1 MKYII
6 VDVLGEDMTLTGR
19 LRIYAG
25 VVSSLEHIPLFGY
38 GMGNSH
44 LITMMNEIGSNAQ
57 NGLFNLIIEIGI
69 VGVIV
74 YMSILIIMIKKQDAS
89 ILSYPILCFIYV
101 MIVLSSVEITFS
113 TTFLALVIL
122 LLAKPQQKYV
132 RQRKLIA
139 SN

>member
-19 LRIYAG
+19 LGIYAG
-25 VVSSLEHIPLFGY
+25 VASLLEHIPLFGY
-38 GMGNSH
+38 GTGNSH
-44 LITMMNEIGSNAQ
+44 LITMMNEIGPNAQ

-74 YMSILIIMIKKQDAS
+74 YMSILIIMIKKQSSS

-101 MIVLSSVEITFS
+101 MIVLSSV
-113 TTFLALVIL
+113 
-122 LLAKPQQKYV
+122 
-132 RQRKLIA
+132 
-139 SN
+139 